1 MLGSILNAD
10 KRGWV
15 KGKCGGGDDRSFK
28 RDAMARVSLGAMF
41 SFS

>member
-1 MLGSILNAD
+1 MQINAGGSKENVG
-10 KRGWV
+10 RG
-15 KGKCGGGDDRSFK
+15 DRSFK